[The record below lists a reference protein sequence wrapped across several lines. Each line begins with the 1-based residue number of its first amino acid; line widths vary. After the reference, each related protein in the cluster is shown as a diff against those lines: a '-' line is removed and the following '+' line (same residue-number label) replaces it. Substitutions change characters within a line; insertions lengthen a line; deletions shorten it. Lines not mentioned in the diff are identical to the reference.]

1 MFDFAR
7 QVRQLANNRR
17 IYFMKIV
24 GIIGILL
31 FLLGGLVLIIGLV
44 VCVNTWTSDYAS
56 SACAQAASDRKA
68 FADAKELCR
77 SVTSDCYRQATVGLV
92 SEDDCESKKAFM
104 NRQMIMG
111 VVPAVIGLGLGF
123 LGLITLGSDSSA

>member
-1 MFDFAR
+1 
-7 QVRQLANNRR
+7 
-17 IYFMKIV
+17 MKIV
-24 GIIGILL
+24 GILGIVL

-56 SACAQAASDRKA
+56 AACEQAAHDRKA
-68 FADAKELCR
+68 FDDAKDLCG

-92 SEDDCESKKAFM
+92 SEDDCESKTAFM

-111 VVPAVIGLGLGF
+111 VVPAVIGLLLGIV
-123 LGLITLGSDSSA
+123 GLIMAIAGFVMARKRKAAAAA